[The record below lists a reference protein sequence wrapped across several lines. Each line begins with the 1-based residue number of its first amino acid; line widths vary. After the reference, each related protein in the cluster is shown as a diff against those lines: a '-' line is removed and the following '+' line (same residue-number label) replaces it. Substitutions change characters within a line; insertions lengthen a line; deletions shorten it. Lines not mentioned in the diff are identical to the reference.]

1 MKILKRRFPWMII
14 FAALALASLS
24 CRDEGYRLKK
34 GDPALQKVLDGRKAR
49 SPELRVLK
57 TKGVI
62 GENNRGFIEVLKP
75 VLTAKG
81 KDLIEAE
88 NHDRKFIYETVVRQ
102 NHLGDEGLAK
112 VEEQYAKT
120 RRERAKKGDR
130 VQLPSGKW
138 VRK

>member
-1 MKILKRRFPWMII
+1 MNIPKIRFPWMII
-14 FAALALASLS
+14 FIALALSGLS
-24 CRDEGYRLKK
+24 CREEGYRLKK
-34 GDPALQKVLDGRKAR
+34 GEPAVQKALESRKAR
-49 SPELRVLK
+49 SPELRALK

-75 VLTAKG
+75 VLTPKG
-81 KDLIEAE
+81 KSLIEAE
-88 NHDRKFIYETVVRQ
+88 NQDRKFIYETVVAQ
-102 NHLGDEGLAK
+102 NHLGPDGLAN

-138 VRK
+138 VKK